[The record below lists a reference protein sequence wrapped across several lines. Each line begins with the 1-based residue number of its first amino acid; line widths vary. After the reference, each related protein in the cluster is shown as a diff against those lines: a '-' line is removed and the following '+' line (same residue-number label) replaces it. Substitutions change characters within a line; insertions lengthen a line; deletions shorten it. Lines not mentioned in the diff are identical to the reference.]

1 MIFYPMARAKIWRA
15 HLRARQMCAQLPV
28 LKKIVKN
35 KICCEVNHMARG
47 ARGSARAPKK
57 ISDLNSASKI
67 DAF

>member
-1 MIFYPMARAKIWRA
+1 MIFYPMARTKSWRA

-35 KICCEVNHMARG
+35 RICGVTHMARG
-47 ARGSARAPKK
+47 ARGSARAPKI
-57 ISDLNSASKI
+57 ISDLNSPSKI

>member
-1 MIFYPMARAKIWRA
+1 MIFYPMARAKFSHA

-35 KICCEVNHMARG
+35 RICRVTHMARG
-47 ARGSARAPKK
+47 ARGSARAPKI
-57 ISDLNSASKI
+57 ISDLNSPSKI

>member
-15 HLRARQMCAQLPV
+15 HLRARQMCAQPPI
-28 LKKIVKN
+28 LKKMVKN
-35 KICCEVNHMARG
+35 RICEVTHMARG

-57 ISDLNSASKI
+57 ISDLNSPSKI